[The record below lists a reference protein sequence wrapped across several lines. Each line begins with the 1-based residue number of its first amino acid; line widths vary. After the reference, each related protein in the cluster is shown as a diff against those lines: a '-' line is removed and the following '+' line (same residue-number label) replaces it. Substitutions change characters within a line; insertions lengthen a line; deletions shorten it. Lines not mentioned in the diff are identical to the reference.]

1 MRMLEIIRQL
11 IRWYEKRDPVKY
23 GRKIG
28 VEIGEKC
35 SFTTCPLWG
44 SEPYLITIGNRV
56 RFSGEVMLIT
66 HDGGT
71 WVFRENEKYKNVVRY
86 GGITI
91 GNNVFIGARTIIL
104 PNVHIGDNVVVG
116 AGSVVTKS
124 IPSGEVWGG
133 NPAHFISRTSDYA
146 EKCLS
151 ETPSYDRNNY
161 INNKQEEVIKIVTER
176 DKIYEKNVGNKNR

>member
-1 MRMLEIIRQL
+1 MLEIIRQL

-124 IPSGEVWGG
+124 IPSGEVWGVIRLILFPVHRIMLK
-133 NPAHFISRTSDYA
+133 NVYLKLLHMIEITISIISR
-146 EKCLS
+146 KRLL
-151 ETPSYDRNNY
+151 
-161 INNKQEEVIKIVTER
+161 K
-176 DKIYEKNVGNKNR
+176 